1 MRLIIII
8 LIAVLSTGSI
18 VISLG
23 YLTSQEYI
31 DVPEITNQYE
41 QLQLYKNELEKINQ
55 QNQKILNEL
64 EKINQQNQKIL
75 NDLEKINQQN
85 QKILNDLED
94 QIKNSDDVHIDQIN
108 DEIEVIKRVI
118 EENKAELEQ
127 VISKLSQMESD
138 P

>member
-1 MRLIIII
+1 LRLTVII
-8 LIAVLSTGSI
+8 LIAILSISAI

-23 YLTSQEYI
+23 FLISQEYI

-41 QLQLYKNELEKINQ
+41 QLESYKNELEKINQ

-64 EKINQQNQKIL
+64 EKINQQNQKVL
-75 NDLEKINQQN
+75 NDLENEIN
-85 QKILNDLED
+85 
-94 QIKNSDDVHIDQIN
+94 NSDDVHIDQISN
-108 DEIEVIKRVI
+108 EIEVIKRVI

-127 VISKLSQMESD
+127 VITKLSQMESE

>member
-23 YLTSQEYI
+23 FLTSQEYI
-31 DVPEITNQYE
+31 DVPEIANQYE
-41 QLQLYKNELEKINQ
+41 KLDTYKD
-55 QNQKILNEL
+55 
-64 EKINQQNQKIL
+64 
-75 NDLEKINQQN
+75 DLEKINQQN

-94 QIKNSDDVHIDQIN
+94 QIKNSDDVHMDQIN

-127 VISKLSQMESD
+127 VITKLSQMESD